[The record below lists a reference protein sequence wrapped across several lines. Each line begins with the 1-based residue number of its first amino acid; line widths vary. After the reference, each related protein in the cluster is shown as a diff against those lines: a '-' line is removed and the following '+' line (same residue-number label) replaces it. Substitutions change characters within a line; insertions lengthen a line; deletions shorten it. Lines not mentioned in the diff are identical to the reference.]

1 MLLLA
6 IESFLQFVMLFLMNI
21 LSRILVYMD
30 MFTMVNIL

>member
-21 LSRILVYMD
+21 LSRILVYID